1 MRMRIINRAV
11 IMIAMITTATMEMIA
26 TMMMTKKMS
35 LRGNPLLEARQAVRN
50 QVEMRK
56 MIRKMLK
63 HQERK

>member
-1 MRMRIINRAV
+1 
-11 IMIAMITTATMEMIA
+11 MIAMITTATMEMIA
-26 TMMMTKKMS
+26 TTMMTKKMS